1 VVLLVDVRDKVAT
14 VTLNRPEARNAL
26 SPELAAAIPRTVA
39 ELDARDDVSAIVLTG
54 TDPAF
59 CAGFDL
65 KRLAATG
72 TSRAEGTE
80 PTTPPYWG
88 PFPPHRTPVIGAVN
102 GPAVTGGFELALGCD
117 FLIASERAR
126 FADTHARVG
135 LMPGW
140 GLTIR
145 LPQLIGPN
153 RALQMSVT
161 GEFVDGRRAFEWGLV
176 NEVVPHEEL
185 LPRAHAIAAQIAE
198 IPSVYIAEVRDM
210 YREMALLDGDA
221 AWEREHTRARAW
233 IDQRFDRARLAGV
246 RQDIVD
252 RGRTFVAS
260 ADPAAGAADASAD
273 SAVAGN
279 KEGAR

>member
-1 VVLLVDVRDKVAT
+1 MVLLVDVRDKVAT

-26 SPELAAAIPRTVA
+26 SPELAAAIPQAIA
-39 ELDARDDVSAIVLTG
+39 ELDAREDVSAIVLTG

-80 PTTPPYWG
+80 PTTPAYWG
-88 PFPPHRTPVIGAVN
+88 PFPPHSTPVIGAIN

-145 LPQLIGPN
+145 LPQLIGPA

-161 GEFVDGRRAFEWGLV
+161 GEFVDGQRAFAWGLV
-176 NEVVPHEEL
+176 NEVVPHAEL
-185 LPRAHAIAAQIAE
+185 LPRAHAIAAQIAD
-198 IPSVYIAEVRDM
+198 IPSAYIAEVRDM

-221 AWEREHTRARAW
+221 AWAREHTRARNW

-252 RGRTFVAS
+252 RGRTFIAGEDKD
-260 ADPAAGAADASAD
+260 AEAA
-273 SAVAGN
+273 
-279 KEGAR
+279 R

>member
-1 VVLLVDVRDKVAT
+1 MVLLVEVRDKVAL

-26 SPELAAAIPRTVA
+26 SPELAAEIPRAVA
-39 ELDARDDVSAIVLTG
+39 ELDAREDVAAIVLTG
-54 TDPAF
+54 ADPAF

-72 TSRAEGTE
+72 SSKAEGASKAA
-80 PTTPPYWG
+80 PPYWG
-88 PFPPHRTPVIGAVN
+88 PFPPHTTPIIGAVN

-145 LPQLIGPN
+145 LPQLIGPA
-153 RALQMSVT
+153 RALQMSMT
-161 GEFVDGRRAFEWGLV
+161 GEFVDGAKAFAWGLV
-176 NEVVPHEEL
+176 NECVPHEEL
-185 LPRAHAIAAQIAE
+185 LPRAMAVAGQIAE
-198 IPSVYIAEVRDM
+198 IPPVYVAEVRDM
-210 YREMALLDGDA
+210 YREMAGLEGEA
-221 AWEREHTRARAW
+221 AYAREHARARAW
-233 IDQRFDRARLAGV
+233 IDDRFDRARLADV

-252 RGRTFVAS
+252 RGRTFVAEQNE
-260 ADPAAGAADASAD
+260 D
-273 SAVAGN
+273 V
-279 KEGAR
+279 